1 METMKLEVTI
11 TDAELAA
18 LAAFLVSDANLV
30 QESGNNDGRNPPEA
44 FASLVSCERGSG
56 HGHLLRATLEVG
68 VAYNWRQS
76 SHSLMEHRLVT
87 GNYLL
92 ALVEAIGIFPSH

>member
-1 METMKLEVTI
+1 MGVTI
-11 TDAELAA
+11 TDAELAV
-18 LAAFLVSDANLV
+18 LAAFLASDANLV
-30 QESGNNDGRNPPEA
+30 QESANNDGLNPPKA
-44 FASLVSCERGSG
+44 FVSLVSCERESG

-68 VAYNWRQS
+68 VAYDWRRS
-76 SHSLMEHRLVT
+76 SHAVMEHRLVT